1 MYRWMY
7 GQGGHY
13 LIWPRRVS
21 ATEQGLVFKAWSRTL
36 GIQVHYLV
44 SWRVCLSNSS
54 PGLFPWKLGGGALST
69 RLGSLSN
76 DDSDVNENGK
86 KAIGFRIGKTTAL
99 HVHHAFF
106 VHFFAVTARPQRE
119 NAKFHVLWSM
129 WKLDNDF
136 LFLFLNFDTVFQNL
150 TPEKIANIWL
160 IKRDGISAIKCEAA
174 RLHFLSDIFVA
185 VAVAVA

>member
-1 MYRWMY
+1 MYRCIY

-36 GIQVHYLV
+36 GIQFHYLV

-76 DDSDVNENGK
+76 DDGDVNENGK
-86 KAIGFRIGKTTAL
+86 KAIGLDWQNNNFARASGFFCTFLCSHCTTTTWKCQISRFMEYVKTRQRL
-99 HVHHAFF
+99 SFPF
-106 VHFFAVTARPQRE
+106 PELRYSLSEFNSRE
-119 NAKFHVLWSM
+119 NCQH
-129 WKLDNDF
+129 
-136 LFLFLNFDTVFQNL
+136 
-150 TPEKIANIWL
+150 L
-160 IKRDGISAIKCEAA
+160 IN
-174 RLHFLSDIFVA
+174 
-185 VAVAVA
+185 

>member
-1 MYRWMY
+1 MY
-7 GQGGHY
+7 GQGAHY

-36 GIQVHYLV
+36 GIQFHYLV

-76 DDSDVNENGK
+76 DDGDVNENGK
-86 KAIGFRIGKTTAL
+86 KAKGFRIGKTTAL

-106 VHFFAVTARPQRE
+106 VHFFAVTAGPQRK

-136 LFLFLNFDTVFQNL
+136 LFFSWTLIQSFRIQLQR
-150 TPEKIANIWL
+150 KIANI
-160 IKRDGISAIKCEAA
+160 
-174 RLHFLSDIFVA
+174 
-185 VAVAVA
+185 